1 LDEYPRL
8 QNLQRMLGVIHGA
21 ITQAERGSN
30 PGVTIL
36 VNPGG
41 NQAGVYLRVVGA
53 ADMGMQETSLAEV
66 LGLSGGETVSLF
78 KWAES
83 EGYVCPNYGGSV
95 PISSGTEAQ
104 AAGLDHL
111 ETRGYEL
118 IGELPDPQERIVII
132 LEGAIRA
139 VQRDDRLDDAEKK
152 KRVDLLEEA
161 KWVVRTFAI
170 EVAKAVW
177 RGDLPP
183 I

>member
-1 LDEYPRL
+1 MDEYPRL

-41 NQAGVYLRVVGA
+41 NQAGVYLRAVGA

-66 LGLSGGETVSLF
+66 L
-78 KWAES
+78 
-83 EGYVCPNYGGSV
+83 CPNYGGSV
-95 PISSGTEAQ
+95 PINSGTEAQ

-118 IGELPDPQERIVII
+118 IGELPDPQERIVVI

>member
-1 LDEYPRL
+1 
-8 QNLQRMLGVIHGA
+8 
-21 ITQAERGSN
+21 
-30 PGVTIL
+30 
-36 VNPGG
+36 
-41 NQAGVYLRVVGA
+41 
-53 ADMGMQETSLAEV
+53 
-66 LGLSGGETVSLF
+66 
-78 KWAES
+78 
-83 EGYVCPNYGGSV
+83 
-95 PISSGTEAQ
+95 
-104 AAGLDHL
+104 L

-118 IGELPDPQERIVII
+118 IGELPDPQERIVVI